1 VGEKAESAGAPALT
15 GKIFLTPSGSK
26 TCSVLSTPFLFSFC
40 FSESAAVSAR
50 GKQTELRVRTEE
62 ALVRVQQQR
71 RETQTESGKQRKVGR
86 TDGRTNIGWRSV
98 RE

>member
-1 VGEKAESAGAPALT
+1 MGEKAESAGAPALT
-15 GKIFLTPSGSK
+15 GKYSNALGFQNVS
-26 TCSVLSTPFLFSFC
+26 SVLSTPFLFSFC

-71 RETQTESGKQRKVGR
+71 RATQTESGKQRKVGQ
-86 TDGRTNIGWRSV
+86 TDKHWVALR
-98 RE
+98 